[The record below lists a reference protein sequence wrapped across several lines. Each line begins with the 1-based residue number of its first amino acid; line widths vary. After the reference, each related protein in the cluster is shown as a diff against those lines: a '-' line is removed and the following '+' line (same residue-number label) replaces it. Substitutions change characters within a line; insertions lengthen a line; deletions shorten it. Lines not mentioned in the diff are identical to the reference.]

1 MVPMLIQQFNSFEVG
16 LILCSASPAAAQGEF
31 QGDGRGGEPKAGP
44 GPEGQVGYLHGAPYS
59 GLYS

>member
-1 MVPMLIQQFNSFEVG
+1 MYENTVPTLLTIVFY
-16 LILCSASPAAAQGEF
+16 CSIAATQGEF
-31 QGDGRGGEPKAGP
+31 QGDGRGGEPEAGP